1 MADVLRAAPAPRR
14 RWLTRS
20 RKEAMWFYIFISP
33 WIVGFLAFLAG
44 PIVASAYLSLT
55 TYDIIHPPSFLG
67 FQNYS
72 DLFTDDLFWQSLKVT
87 TIYSL
92 FSVPLG
98 IALALG
104 VAVMLNQKIPFV
116 ALFRTIYYLPSVISG
131 VAVSLL
137 WLWMF
142 NPSFGLLNSILWQ
155 VFHIKGPGWIYSEQ
169 WVLPSL
175 ILMSLWTVGG
185 SIVLY
190 LAGLQGVPTELYE
203 AASLDGAGAWRRFW
217 HVTLPM
223 ISPVILFTLIT
234 GIIASFQT
242 FTQVQ
247 IMTQGGPHYGSW
259 FYIYNLWYNAFG
271 SSGSDLGYASAI
283 AWILFILVLALT
295 LLALKTSQVWVYY
308 EGAERR

>member
-1 MADVLRAAPAPRR
+1 MAQVAATSRR
-14 RWLTRS
+14 PWLTRS
-20 RKEAMWFYIFISP
+20 RKEALWFYVFIAP
-33 WIVGFLAFLAG
+33 WVIGFLAFLAG
-44 PIVASAYLSLT
+44 PIAASAYLSLT
-55 TYDIIHPPSFLG
+55 SYDIIHPPSFIG

-72 DLFTDDLFWQSLKVT
+72 DLFADDLFWQSLKVT

-116 ALFRTIYYLPSVISG
+116 ALFRIIYYLPSVISG

-137 WLWMF
+137 WLWIF

-155 VFHIKGPGWIYSEQ
+155 VFHIRGPGWIYNER

-203 AASLDGAGAWRRFW
+203 AASLDGAGAW
-217 HVTLPM
+217 P
-223 ISPVILFTLIT
+223 
-234 GIIASFQT
+234 
-242 FTQVQ
+242 
-247 IMTQGGPHYGSW
+247 
-259 FYIYNLWYNAFG
+259 
-271 SSGSDLGYASAI
+271 
-283 AWILFILVLALT
+283 
-295 LLALKTSQVWVYY
+295 
-308 EGAERR
+308 

>member
-1 MADVLRAAPAPRR
+1 MAKVAAAPRR
-14 RWLTRS
+14 PWLTRS
-20 RKEAMWFYIFISP
+20 RKEALWFYVFIAP
-33 WIVGFLAFLAG
+33 WVAGFLAFLAG
-44 PIVASAYLSLT
+44 PIAVSAYLSLT
-55 TYDIIHPPSFLG
+55 TYDIIHPPAFLG
-67 FQNYS
+67 LQNYS

-155 VFHIKGPGWIYSEQ
+155 VFHIRGPGWIYSEQ

-223 ISPVILFTLIT
+223 ISPVILFTLVT

-271 SSGSDLGYASAI
+271 SSGADMGYASAI

-295 LLALKTSQVWVYY
+295 LLALRTSQVWVYY

>member
-1 MADVLRAAPAPRR
+1 MAAVAPRR
-14 RWLTRS
+14 PWLTRS
-20 RKEAMWFYIFISP
+20 RKEALWFYVFIAP
-33 WIVGFLAFLAG
+33 WVVGFLVFLAG
-44 PIVASAYLSLT
+44 PILYSAYLSLT
-55 TYDIIHPPSFLG
+55 SYDIIHPPAFLG

-104 VAVMLNQKIPFV
+104 IAVMLNQRIPFV

-137 WLWMF
+137 WLWIF
-142 NPSFGLLNSILWQ
+142 NPSFGLLNSVLWQ
-155 VFHIKGPGWIYSEQ
+155 VFHIKGPGWVFSEQ

-217 HVTLPM
+217 HVSLPM
-223 ISPVILFTLIT
+223 ISPVILFTLVT

-242 FTQVQ
+242 FTQAQ

-259 FYIYNLWYNAFG
+259 FYVYNLWYNAFG
-271 SSGSDLGYASAI
+271 GSGSDMGYASAI
-283 AWILFILVLALT
+283 AWILFVVVLALT
-295 LLALKTSQVWVYY
+295 LLALRSSRLWVYY

>member
-1 MADVLRAAPAPRR
+1 MDNVTVAPRR
-14 RWLTRS
+14 PWLTRS
-20 RKEAMWFYIFISP
+20 RKEAIWMYVFISP
-33 WIVGFLAFLAG
+33 WIVGFLVFLAG
-44 PIVASAYLSLT
+44 PMVASAYLSFT
-55 TYDIIHPPSFLG
+55 SYDVINPPSFLG

-98 IALALG
+98 IAVALG

-116 ALFRTIYYLPSVISG
+116 AVFRTIYYLPSVISG

-137 WLWMF
+137 WLWIF

-234 GIIASFQT
+234 GLISSFQT
-242 FTQVQ
+242 FTQAQ

-271 SSGSDLGYASAI
+271 GGGSDMGYASAI
-283 AWILFILVLALT
+283 AWILFLLVLALT
-295 LLALKTSQVWVYY
+295 MLALKTSRVWVHY
-308 EGAERR
+308 EGAERT

>member
-1 MADVLRAAPAPRR
+1 VASAATVPRR
-14 RWLTRS
+14 PWLTRS
-20 RKEAMWFYIFISP
+20 RKEGIWFYIFIAP
-33 WIVGFLAFLAG
+33 WVVGFLIFLAG
-44 PIVASAYLSLT
+44 PIIASAYFSFT
-55 TYDIIHPPSFLG
+55 TYDIINPPQFLG
-67 FQNYS
+67 LQNYS
-72 DLFTDDLFWQSLKVT
+72 DLLSDDLFWQSIKVT

-98 IALALG
+98 IAFALG
-104 VAVMLNQKIPFV
+104 IAVMLNQKIPFV
-116 ALFRTIYYLPSVISG
+116 AFFRTVYYLPSVISG
-131 VAVSLL
+131 VAVALL
-137 WLWMF
+137 WIWIF
-142 NPSFGLLNSILWQ
+142 NPSFGLLNSMLWQ
-155 VFHIKGPGWIYSEQ
+155 FFHIRGPGWIYSEQ

-185 SIVLY
+185 SMVLY

-203 AASLDGAGAWRRFW
+203 AASLDGAGALRRFW

-242 FTQVQ
+242 FTQAQ

-271 SSGSDLGYASAI
+271 GGGSDMGYASAI
-283 AWILFILVLALT
+283 AWILFVLVLALT
-295 LLALKTSQVWVYY
+295 LLALRSARIWVHY
-308 EGAERR
+308 EGEERR

>member
-1 MADVLRAAPAPRR
+1 MATVAAPPRR
-14 RWLTRS
+14 PWLTRS
-20 RKEAMWFYIFISP
+20 RKEALWFYVFIAP
-33 WIVGFLAFLAG
+33 WVVGFLAFLAG
-44 PIVASAYLSLT
+44 PIAASAYLSLT
-55 TYDIIHPPSFLG
+55 SYDIIHPPSFIGL
-67 FQNYS
+67 QNYS

-137 WLWMF
+137 WLWIF

-155 VFHIKGPGWIYSEQ
+155 VFHIKGPSWIYSEQ

-242 FTQVQ
+242 FTQAQ

-271 SSGSDLGYASAI
+271 SSGADMGYASAI

-295 LLALKTSQVWVYY
+295 LLALRTSQAWVYY

>member
-1 MADVLRAAPAPRR
+1 
-14 RWLTRS
+14 
-20 RKEAMWFYIFISP
+20 MWI
-33 WIVGFLAFLAG
+33 
-44 PIVASAYLSLT
+44 
-55 TYDIIHPPSFLG
+55 
-67 FQNYS
+67 
-72 DLFTDDLFWQSLKVT
+72 
-87 TIYSL
+87 
-92 FSVPLG
+92 
-98 IALALG
+98 
-104 VAVMLNQKIPFV
+104 
-116 ALFRTIYYLPSVISG
+116 
-131 VAVSLL
+131 
-137 WLWMF
+137 F

-155 VFHIKGPGWIYSEQ
+155 VFHIRGPGWIYSEQ

-242 FTQVQ
+242 FTQAQ

-271 SSGSDLGYASAI
+271 SSGADMGYASAI

-295 LLALKTSQVWVYY
+295 LLALRTSQVWVYY

>member
-1 MADVLRAAPAPRR
+1 VASAATVPRR
-14 RWLTRS
+14 PWLTRS
-20 RKEAMWFYIFISP
+20 RKEGIWFYIFIAP
-33 WIVGFLAFLAG
+33 WMVGFLIFMAG
-44 PIVASAYLSLT
+44 PILASAYFSFT
-55 TYDIIHPPSFLG
+55 TYDIINPPQFLG
-67 FQNYS
+67 LQNYS
-72 DLFTDDLFWQSLKVT
+72 DLLSDDLFWQSIKVT

-98 IALALG
+98 IAFALG
-104 VAVMLNQKIPFV
+104 IAVMLNQKIPFV
-116 ALFRTIYYLPSVISG
+116 AFFRTVYYLPSVISG
-131 VAVSLL
+131 VAVALL
-137 WLWMF
+137 WIWLF

-155 VFHIKGPGWIYSEQ
+155 FFHIRGPGWIYSEQ

-185 SIVLY
+185 SMVLY

-203 AASLDGAGAWRRFW
+203 AASLDGAGALRRFW

-242 FTQVQ
+242 FTQAQ

-271 SSGSDLGYASAI
+271 GGGSDMGYASAI
-283 AWILFILVLALT
+283 AWILFVLVLALT
-295 LLALKTSQVWVYY
+295 LLALRSARIWVHY
-308 EGAERR
+308 EGEERR

>member
-1 MADVLRAAPAPRR
+1 MAKVAAAPRR
-14 RWLTRS
+14 PWLTRS
-20 RKEAMWFYIFISP
+20 RKEALWFYVFIAP
-33 WIVGFLAFLAG
+33 WVVGFLAFLAG
-44 PIVASAYLSLT
+44 PIAASAYLSLT
-55 TYDIIHPPSFLG
+55 SYDIIHPPFFIG
-67 FQNYS
+67 VQNYS
-72 DLFTDDLFWQSLKVT
+72 DLFADDLFWQSLKVT

-104 VAVMLNQKIPFV
+104 VAVMMNQKIPFV

-137 WLWMF
+137 WLWIF

-242 FTQVQ
+242 FTQAQ

-271 SSGSDLGYASAI
+271 SSGADMGYASAI

-295 LLALKTSQVWVYY
+295 LLALRTSQAWVYY

>member
-1 MADVLRAAPAPRR
+1 MASAATVPRR
-14 RWLTRS
+14 PWLTRS
-20 RKEAMWFYIFISP
+20 RKEGIWFYIFIAP
-33 WIVGFLAFLAG
+33 WIVGFLIFLAG
-44 PIVASAYLSLT
+44 PIVASAYFSFT
-55 TYDIIHPPSFLG
+55 TYDIINPPQFLG
-67 FQNYS
+67 LQNYS
-72 DLFTDDLFWQSLKVT
+72 DLLSDDLFWQSIKVT

-98 IALALG
+98 IAFALG
-104 VAVMLNQKIPFV
+104 IAVMLNQKIPFV
-116 ALFRTIYYLPSVISG
+116 AFFRTVYYLPSVISG

-137 WLWMF
+137 WIWIF
-142 NPSFGLLNSILWQ
+142 NPSFGLLNSMLWQ
-155 VFHIKGPGWIYSEQ
+155 FFHIRGPGWIYSEQ

-185 SIVLY
+185 SMVLY

-203 AASLDGAGAWRRFW
+203 AASLDGAGALRRFW

-242 FTQVQ
+242 FTQAQ

-271 SSGSDLGYASAI
+271 GGGSDMGYASAI
-283 AWILFILVLALT
+283 AWILFVLVLALT
-295 LLALKTSQVWVYY
+295 LLALRSARIWVHY
-308 EGAERR
+308 EGEERR

>member
-1 MADVLRAAPAPRR
+1 MATVAAASRR
-14 RWLTRS
+14 PWLTRS
-20 RKEAMWFYIFISP
+20 RKEALWFYVFIAP
-33 WIVGFLAFLAG
+33 WVVGFLAFLAG
-44 PIVASAYLSLT
+44 PIAASAYLSLT
-55 TYDIIHPPSFLG
+55 SYDIIHPPSFIGL
-67 FQNYS
+67 QNYS
-72 DLFTDDLFWQSLKVT
+72 DLFADDLFWQSLKVT

-98 IALALG
+98 IALALS

-155 VFHIKGPGWIYSEQ
+155 VFHIRGPGWIYSEQ

-175 ILMSLWTVGG
+175 IFMSLWTVGG

-242 FTQVQ
+242 FTQAQ

-271 SSGSDLGYASAI
+271 SSGADMGYASAI

-295 LLALKTSQVWVYY
+295 LLALRTSQAWVYY

>member
-1 MADVLRAAPAPRR
+1 MATVAAVSRR
-14 RWLTRS
+14 PWLTRS
-20 RKEAMWFYIFISP
+20 RKEAFWFYVFIAP
-33 WIVGFLAFLAG
+33 WVVGFLAFLAG
-44 PIVASAYLSLT
+44 PIAASAYLSLT
-55 TYDIIHPPSFLG
+55 SYDIIHPSSFIGL
-67 FQNYS
+67 QNYS
-72 DLFTDDLFWQSLKVT
+72 DLFADDLFWQSLKVT

-137 WLWMF
+137 WLWIF

-155 VFHIKGPGWIYSEQ
+155 VFHIQGPGWIYSER

-242 FTQVQ
+242 FTQAQ

-271 SSGSDLGYASAI
+271 SSGADMGYASAI

-295 LLALKTSQVWVYY
+295 LLALRTSQAWVYY

>member
-1 MADVLRAAPAPRR
+1 MAKVAAAPRR
-14 RWLTRS
+14 PWLTRS
-20 RKEAMWFYIFISP
+20 RKEALWFYVFIAP
-33 WIVGFLAFLAG
+33 WVIGFLAFLAG
-44 PIVASAYLSLT
+44 PIAASAYLSLT
-55 TYDIIHPPSFLG
+55 SYDIIRPPSFIG
-67 FQNYS
+67 VQNYS
-72 DLFTDDLFWQSLKVT
+72 DLFADDLFWQSLKVT

-137 WLWMF
+137 WLWIF

-155 VFHIKGPGWIYSEQ
+155 VFHIKGPAWIYSEQ

-242 FTQVQ
+242 FTQAQ

-271 SSGSDLGYASAI
+271 SSGADMGYASAI

-295 LLALKTSQVWVYY
+295 LLALRTSQAWVYY

>member
-1 MADVLRAAPAPRR
+1 MARVAAALRRP
-14 RWLTRS
+14 WLTRS
-20 RKEAMWFYIFISP
+20 RKEALWFYVFIAP
-33 WIVGFLAFLAG
+33 WVAGFLAFLAG
-44 PIVASAYLSLT
+44 PIAASAYLSLT
-55 TYDIIHPPSFLG
+55 SYDIIHPPSFIGL
-67 FQNYS
+67 QNYS
-72 DLFTDDLFWQSLKVT
+72 DLFADDLFWQSLKVT

-155 VFHIKGPGWIYSEQ
+155 VFHIRGPGWIYSEQ

-175 ILMSLWTVGG
+175 LLMSLWTVGG

-234 GIIASFQT
+234 GIIVSFQT
-242 FTQVQ
+242 FTQAQ

-271 SSGSDLGYASAI
+271 SSGADMGYASAI